1 LRPEFCK
8 IQRSLIDTKQKIT
21 FHSYAT
27 HLYESTHD
35 LYLTQRSLGHASGEM
50 TKRYAKMNE
59 SRLREGAEAIEKAL
73 TVDNKEIEAP
83 AQIVNFTK

>member
-1 LRPEFCK
+1 
-8 IQRSLIDTKQKIT
+8 
-21 FHSYAT
+21 
-27 HLYESTHD
+27 
-35 LYLTQRSLGHASGEM
+35 M